1 MVLVIEDDAGLRES
15 ICDILRSAG
24 YEVDS
29 ASSSSA
35 GYDRLCAGGVDVIV
49 CDVML
54 GDDRF
59 CAGSAEVIMCDV
71 MLDDKLGPSMV
82 ERFNSN
88 GHSVPALYM
97 SGYEWKTLV
106 KERILP
112 VDAPFLQKPF
122 NLFDLIRWVQTL
134 TSNKKLED

>member
-1 MVLVIEDDAGLRES
+1 MAMGALVLVIEDDRAVREL
-15 ICDILRSAG
+15 ICDILKSAG

-29 ASSSSA
+29 VESSSA
-35 GYDRLCAGGVDVIV
+35 GYDRLCAGGIDVIV

-54 GDDRF
+54 GD
-59 CAGSAEVIMCDV
+59 E
-71 MLDDKLGPSMV
+71 LGPSMV
-82 ERFNSN
+82 ERFNSA
-88 GHSVPALYM
+88 GHSVPAVYI

-122 NLFDLIRWVQTL
+122 NMFDLIRWVQTL
-134 TSNKKLED
+134 TSNKILED